1 MQFWTI
7 LTEPDTTAIVG
18 FVVGIAAMIF
28 WMLREARRNDALID
42 ADREDEIYD
51 RMNLW
56 VFGDEDEPR

>member
-28 WMLREARRNDALID
+28 WRCSVRPDAT
-42 ADREDEIYD
+42 
-51 RMNLW
+51 M
-56 VFGDEDEPR
+56 P